1 MEKQLRALLLQNLGT
16 ERYLSLVSQI
26 YIRMIKAGMMKNKY
40 PELFYLKE
48 LIKPGFV
55 CIDIGANVGYYS
67 TMLSVLCGTAGKV
80 HAVEP
85 VQLFQRIFN
94 KNIRSFNCSNVILH
108 PVALGGESMQI
119 TMGTPVIDGVFRH
132 GLTHIVEPGEDTSA
146 MHTYEVAM
154 CEPEKLFA
162 NLQRLDFIK
171 CDVEGYEVYLMPHFI
186 RIIERF
192 KPLIQIEISSEEH
205 RRTII
210 DLFAP
215 AGYQPYRLHKGRLD
229 LLQRDAA
236 LAYNDGDFYFKAAG

>member
-1 MEKQLRALLLQNLGT
+1 MEKQLRALLLQTLGT

-26 YIRMIKAGMMKNKY
+26 YIRMIKAGMMKTKY

-48 LIKPGFV
+48 LIKPGFI

-67 TMLSVLCGTAGKV
+67 TMLSAQCGPEGKV

-94 KNIRSFNCSNVILH
+94 KNIRSFNCTNVILH
-108 PVALGGESMQI
+108 PVALGGGESSHI
-119 TMGTPVIDGVFRH
+119 TMGTPIIDGVFRH
-132 GLTHIVEPGEDTSA
+132 GLTHVVEPGEDVSN
-146 MHTYEVAM
+146 MHTYEVEM

-171 CDVEGYEVYLMPHFI
+171 CDVEGYEVFLMPHFI

-192 KPLIQIEISSEEH
+192 KPLIQIEISSVGH
-205 RRTII
+205 RKTIM

-215 AGYQPYRLHKGRLD
+215 AGYKPYKLNNGKLEVMQH
-229 LLQRDAA
+229 DAA
-236 LAYNDGDFYFKAAG
+236 LTYDSGDFYFKVG